1 MIRKLSANMFWTCID
16 DMDNDSMHG
25 TLYSTADEEDIV
37 FHDFNQMVLKA
48 DAFMD
53 KIAFPQAFQNKRSFV
68 EEEHQIYNAQIHTN
82 EKRKHDEIIQHH
94 GKLFTGIIMV
104 DTRQYSNWQGC
115 VMNEQFEMLYEIHDV
130 IELMKQHLNIMQ
142 KKES

>member
-1 MIRKLSANMFWTCID
+1 M
-16 DMDNDSMHG
+16 
-25 TLYSTADEEDIV
+25 
-37 FHDFNQMVLKA
+37 KA

-94 GKLFTGIIMV
+94 GSCLLV
-104 DTRQYSNWQGC
+104 LLW
-115 VMNEQFEMLYEIHDV
+115 
-130 IELMKQHLNIMQ
+130 
-142 KKES
+142 